1 LLVTI
6 EEWRLMIMKNNKD
19 KEYKYKVSTFT
30 HNGKQYKCYGNT
42 QKEAD
47 QKAVLK
53 KKSLESG
60 EVGISGNMTAVQYC
74 YEWVETYKK
83 GKVIEKSYID
93 CIRFI
98 KRQIAPELGSTL
110 LKNVRDIHLQKI
122 LNNRAGYSK
131 SNVTKLYQLIKA
143 VFKQARI
150 SRLIPYD
157 PAEELKMPGTSTKPK
172 RRSITDSERKY
183 LLMTAENHK
192 MGLLLRTI
200 LGTGLRPG
208 EIIALDAID
217 IDVKN
222 KMIKVNKA
230 KEAGSNE
237 IKDPK
242 TEAGFREVP
251 IPDDLISDLTTAI
264 KGKRPNDPAFTQA
277 TNNNR
282 HTVSSF
288 YKTWDSFKREMDILM
303 GARTVVIRKK
313 IIKGKPQV
321 TKNIR
326 TVETHGFKGA
336 LQGSIM
342 NKERD
347 GKNGSVI
354 DPNLCPYYLRHTYC
368 TDLQDAGV
376 TLNVARYLMGHEDIS
391 VTAQIYTKTTKKVI
405 ADAAVK
411 INALHKAVNM

>member
-1 LLVTI
+1 ML
-6 EEWRLMIMKNNKD
+6 KNS
-19 KEYKYKVSTFT
+19 KEYKYKVSRFT
-30 HNGKQYKCYGNT
+30 HNGKPYKCRGRT

-47 QKAVLK
+47 QKAALK

-98 KRQIAPELGSTL
+98 KNQITPELGNTL

-217 IDVKN
+217 IDIKN
-222 KMIKVNKA
+222 KMVRVSKA

-242 TEAGFREVP
+242 TEAGYREVP
-251 IPDDLISDLTTAI
+251 IPDDLINDLSAVI
-264 KGKRPNDPAFTQA
+264 KGKHPNDPVFTQA
-277 TNNNR
+277 TNTKR

-288 YKTWDSFKREMDILM
+288 YKIWDSFKREMDILM
-303 GARTVVIRKK
+303 GARTVVIRNKT
-313 IIKGKPQV
+313 IKGKPHV

-326 TVETHGFKGA
+326 TVETHGLKSA

-342 NKERD
+342 TKDRD
-347 GKNGSVI
+347 GQNGSVI
-354 DPNLCPYYLRHTYC
+354 DPNFCPYYLRHTYC
-368 TDLQDAGV
+368 TDLQKAGV
-376 TLNVARYLMGHEDIS
+376 PINVARYLMGHSDIR
-391 VTAQIYTKTTKKVI
+391 VTSKIYTDTTSDVI
-405 ADAAVK
+405 FDAAEK
-411 INALHKAVNM
+411 INALNKAQKMA